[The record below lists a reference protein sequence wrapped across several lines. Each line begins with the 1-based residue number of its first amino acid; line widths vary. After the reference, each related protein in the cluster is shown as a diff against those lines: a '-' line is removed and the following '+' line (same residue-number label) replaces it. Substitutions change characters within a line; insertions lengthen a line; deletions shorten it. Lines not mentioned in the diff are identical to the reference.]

1 MTDAGTFTIQAPE
14 DPTHLEVSTVFIDR
28 YMPAANGTFV
38 KIYLSLLLCQKT
50 HPERLSLTYLAD
62 LLGETISDIY
72 RGIQYWE
79 REGLLRIDEAE
90 DGRIVSLT
98 MIEPVPDPEISAAAE
113 QARRYSAAQPELP
126 AQEADLD
133 ELFSVIE
140 TYFGHPVSK
149 AHVELIEYLYEELHF
164 SEDLID
170 FLYEYCV
177 GEKEITRPSYVRQVA
192 LGWHQAGITSR
203 TEAANEIALY
213 TTEYQVVN
221 KAFGLNRAPGKAERD
236 YLNRWF
242 RTWGFSAE
250 MVEEA
255 CSRTLLK
262 QNRPDF
268 KYADG
273 ILKQWQ
279 AQGVFTKEALQQA
292 DTAHQINGTPV
303 KNDRTQVIQTGT
315 FYTFSQ
321 RDTDEASES
330 ELERKLLRKGR
341 SFQ

>member
-1 MTDAGTFTIQAPE
+1 MTDKGTFTIQAPE
-14 DPTHLEVSTVFIDR
+14 EPTHLEVSTVFIDR

-72 RGIQYWE
+72 RGLQYWE
-79 REGLLRIDEAE
+79 REGLLLIRQGE

-98 MIEPVPDPEISAAAE
+98 MLEPEADDEASAAARNLRLPE
-113 QARRYSAAQPELP
+113 PPAAP
-126 AQEADLD
+126 AAPEADLD
-133 ELFSVIE
+133 QLFSVIE

-149 AHVELIEYLYEELHF
+149 AHVELIEYLYGELEF

-177 GEKEITRPSYVRQVA
+177 GEKAVSRPSYIRQVA
-192 LGWHQAGITSR
+192 LGWHKAGITTR

-213 TTEYQVVN
+213 TTEFQVVN
-221 KAFGLNRAPGKAERD
+221 KAFGLNRAPGKVERD

-255 CSRTLLK
+255 CTRTLLK

-273 ILKQWQ
+273 ILRQWQ
-279 AQGVFTKEALQQA
+279 AQGVFTKEALQNA
-292 DTAHQINGTPV
+292 DLQHQVNTPSP
-303 KNDRTQVIQTGT
+303 RATQNRPAPSGT
-315 FYTFSQ
+315 FFAFPQ
-321 RDTDEASES
+321 REIDEDEEA

-341 SFQ
+341 GAR

>member
-1 MTDAGTFTIQAPE
+1 MTDAGTFTIQANEEPS
-14 DPTHLEVSTVFIDR
+14 HLEVSTVFIDR

-38 KIYLSLLLCQKT
+38 KIYLSLLLCLKT

-72 RGIQYWE
+72 RGLQYWE
-79 REGLLRIDEAE
+79 REGLLEIRQAE

-98 MIEPVPDPEISAAAE
+98 MLEPEADPAVAAAVE
-113 QARRYSAAQPELP
+113 KARRRELLQPVSEP
-126 AQEADLD
+126 TEEDADLNA
-133 ELFSVIE
+133 LFDVIE

-149 AHVELIEYLYEELHF
+149 AHVELIEYLYQELHF

-203 TEAANEIALY
+203 TEAAGEIALY
-213 TTEYQVVN
+213 TTEYQAVN

-255 CSRTLLK
+255 CTRTLLNK
-262 QNRPDF
+262 NRPDF

-273 ILKQWQ
+273 ILKRWQ
-279 AQGVFTKEALQQA
+279 EHGVFTKEGLKAE
-292 DTAHQINGTPV
+292 DDSYQINNKAPV
-303 KNDRTQVIQTGT
+303 HTKAVTTGT
-315 FYTFSQ
+315 FFNFQQ
-321 RDTDEASES
+321 RESNPEEEA
-330 ELERKLLRKGR
+330 ELEKKLLRKGR
-341 SFQ
+341 NRQ